1 MKSMLKGALA
11 ALAISVA
18 LPAAA
23 LAAGFDVNVTTT
35 DLALRGYDPVSY
47 FTDGAPTP
55 GEIDITAEHQG
66 ATYRFASAEH
76 KAMFEADPAKYAP
89 QYGGYCAFGL
99 AQGYK
104 FDGDPQVWKI
114 VDDKLYLNLSSKVST
129 IWQQDVPGNIENAD
143 AKWQMVKDADPSD
156 LAPK

>member
-1 MKSMLKGALA
+1 MKPMLKGALA

-66 ATYRFASAEH
+66 AIYRFASAEH

>member
-1 MKSMLKGALA
+1 MKPILKGALA
-11 ALAISVA
+11 ALVTSVA
-18 LPAAA
+18 LSTAA

-55 GEIDITAEHQG
+55 GEIDITAEHNG

-114 VDDKLYLNLSSKVST
+114 VEDKLYLNLSPKVST
-129 IWQQDVPGNIENAD
+129 IWQENVPGNIENAD
-143 AKWQMVKDADPSD
+143 AKWQMVKDADPSE

>member
-1 MKSMLKGALA
+1 MKPMLKGALA

-23 LAAGFDVNVTTT
+23 LAAGFDVNATTT

-66 ATYRFASAEH
+66 AIYRFASAEH

-89 QYGGYCAFGL
+89 QYGGYLRLWSGAGL
-99 AQGYK
+99 
-104 FDGDPQVWKI
+104 QVRRRSAGLE
-114 VDDKLYLNLSSKVST
+114 DRRR
-129 IWQQDVPGNIENAD
+129 
-143 AKWQMVKDADPSD
+143 
-156 LAPK
+156 

>member
-1 MKSMLKGALA
+1 MKPMLKGALA

-23 LAAGFDVNVTTT
+23 LAAGFDVNATTT

-66 ATYRFASAEH
+66 AIYRFASAEH

>member
-1 MKSMLKGALA
+1 MKPMLKGALA

-66 ATYRFASAEH
+66 AIYRFASAEH
-76 KAMFEADPAKYAP
+76 KAMFEAAPEKFAP

-114 VDDKLYLNLSSKVST
+114 VDDRLYLNLSPKVST
-129 IWQQDVPGNIENAD
+129 IWQENVPGNIRNAD
-143 AKWQMVKDADPSD
+143 EKWQMVKDADPSD

>member
-1 MKSMLKGALA
+1 
-11 ALAISVA
+11 
-18 LPAAA
+18 
-23 LAAGFDVNVTTT
+23 
-35 DLALRGYDPVSY
+35 
-47 FTDGAPTP
+47 
-55 GEIDITAEHQG
+55 
-66 ATYRFASAEH
+66 
-76 KAMFEADPAKYAP
+76 MFEADPAKYAP

>member
-66 ATYRFASAEH
+66 AIYRFASAEH

-143 AKWQMVKDADPSD
+143 AKWQMVKDADPSE

>member
-1 MKSMLKGALA
+1 MKPMLKGALA

-66 ATYRFASAEH
+66 AIYRFASAEH

-114 VDDKLYLNLSSKVST
+114 VDDKLYLNLSPKVST

-143 AKWQMVKDADPSD
+143 AKWQMVKDADPSE

>member
-1 MKSMLKGALA
+1 MKPMLKGALA

-143 AKWQMVKDADPSD
+143 AKWQMVKDADPSE

>member
-66 ATYRFASAEH
+66 AIYRFASAEH

-114 VDDKLYLNLSSKVST
+114 VDDKLYLNLSPKVST

-143 AKWQMVKDADPSD
+143 AKWQMVKDADPSE

>member
-1 MKSMLKGALA
+1 MKNVLKGTLA
-11 ALAISVA
+11 ALAISLA

-23 LAAGFDVNVTTT
+23 VAAGYDVNATTT
-35 DLALRGYDPVSY
+35 DLALRGHDPVSY
-47 FTDGAPTP
+47 FTDGKPME
-55 GEIDITAEHQG
+55 GSIDITAEHNG
-66 ATYRFASAEH
+66 AVYRFTSEEH
-76 KAMFEADPAKYAP
+76 KALFEGDPDKYAP

-114 VDDKLYLNLSSKVST
+114 VDDKLYLNLSPKVST

>member
-1 MKSMLKGALA
+1 MKPILKGALA
-11 ALAISVA
+11 ALVTSVA
-18 LPAAA
+18 LSTAA

-55 GEIDITAEHQG
+55 GEIDITAEHNG

-114 VDDKLYLNLSSKVST
+114 VEDKLYLNLSPKVST
-129 IWQQDVPGNIENAD
+129 IWHENVPGNIENAD
-143 AKWQMVKDADPSD
+143 AKWQMVKDADPSE

>member
-1 MKSMLKGALA
+1 MKPMLKGALA

-35 DLALRGYDPVSY
+35 DLALRGYNPVSY

>member
-1 MKSMLKGALA
+1 MKPMLKGALA
-11 ALAISVA
+11 ALVTSVA
-18 LPAAA
+18 LTTTVM
-23 LAAGFDVNVTTT
+23 AAGFDVNATTT

-47 FTDGAPTP
+47 FTEGAPAP
-55 GEIDITAEHQG
+55 GQIDITAEYNG
-66 ATYRFASAEH
+66 AIYRFASAEH
-76 KAMFEADPAKYAP
+76 KAMFEADPEKFAP

-114 VDDKLYLNLSSKVST
+114 VDDRLYLNLSPKVST
-129 IWQQDVPGNIENAD
+129 IWQENIPGNIRNAD
-143 AKWQMVKDADPSD
+143 EKWQMVRDSDPAE

>member
-1 MKSMLKGALA
+1 MKPMLKGALA

-35 DLALRGYDPVSY
+35 DLALRGYDPVPY

>member
-1 MKSMLKGALA
+1 MNPILKGLLA
-11 ALAISVA
+11 AFATSVA
-18 LPAAA
+18 LSTATF
-23 LAAGFDVNVTTT
+23 AAGFDVNATTT
-35 DLALRGYDPVSY
+35 DLALRGFDPVSY

-55 GEIDITAEHQG
+55 GQFDITAEHNG

-76 KAMFEADPAKYAP
+76 KALFEAEPEKYLP

-114 VDDKLYLNLSSKVST
+114 VDDKLYLNLAPKVST
-129 IWQQDVPGNIENAD
+129 IWQENLPGNIKTAD
-143 AKWQMVKDADPSD
+143 EKWQMVKDADPSE

>member
-66 ATYRFASAEH
+66 AIYRFASAEH

-114 VDDKLYLNLSSKVST
+114 VDDKLYLNLSPKVST

>member
-143 AKWQMVKDADPSD
+143 AKWQMVKDADPSE

>member
-1 MKSMLKGALA
+1 MKPMLKGALA

-23 LAAGFDVNVTTT
+23 LAAGFDVNATNT

-66 ATYRFASAEH
+66 AIYRFASAEH

-114 VDDKLYLNLSSKVST
+114 VDDKLYLNLSPKVST
-129 IWQQDVPGNIENAD
+129 IWQQDVPRNIENAD
-143 AKWQMVKDADPSD
+143 AKWQMVKDADPSE

>member
-1 MKSMLKGALA
+1 MKPMLKGALA

>member
-1 MKSMLKGALA
+1 MKPMLKGALA

-66 ATYRFASAEH
+66 AIYRFASAEH

-114 VDDKLYLNLSSKVST
+114 VDDKLYLNLSPKVST

>member
-1 MKSMLKGALA
+1 MKPMLKGVLA
-11 ALAISVA
+11 ALVTSVA
-18 LPAAA
+18 LSTTAM
-23 LAAGFDVNVTTT
+23 AAGFDVNATST
-35 DLALRGYDPVSY
+35 DLALRGFDPVAY
-47 FTDGAPTP
+47 FTDGAATP
-55 GEIDITAEHQG
+55 GEVEITAEHAG

-76 KAMFEADPAKYAP
+76 KAMFEAAPEKFAP

-114 VDDKLYLNLSSKVST
+114 VDDRLYLNLSPKVST
-129 IWQQDVPGNIENAD
+129 IWQENVPGNIRNAD
-143 AKWQMVKDADPSD
+143 EKWQMVKDADPSD

>member
-1 MKSMLKGALA
+1 MKNVLKGALA

-18 LPAAA
+18 VPVAAM
-23 LAAGFDVNVTTT
+23 AAGYDVNVTTT

-55 GEIDITAEHQG
+55 GEIDITAEHNG

-114 VDDKLYLNLSSKVST
+114 VEDKLYLNLSPKVST
-129 IWQQDVPGNIENAD
+129 IWHENVPGNIENAD
-143 AKWQMVKDADPSD
+143 AKWQMVKDADPSE

>member
-1 MKSMLKGALA
+1 MKPMLKGALA

-114 VDDKLYLNLSSKVST
+114 VDDKLYLNLSPKVST

>member
-66 ATYRFASAEH
+66 AIYRFASAEH

>member
-1 MKSMLKGALA
+1 MKPMLKGALA

-114 VDDKLYLNLSSKVST
+114 VDDKLYLNLSPKVST

-143 AKWQMVKDADPSD
+143 AKWQMVKDADPSE

>member
-1 MKSMLKGALA
+1 MKPMLKGALA

-66 ATYRFASAEH
+66 AIYRFASAEH

-143 AKWQMVKDADPSD
+143 AKWQMVKDADPSE